1 MLEFLSITGPVISFI
16 LILLVSIY
24 LMILFILVTRMLEHV
39 REIKQK
45 NFVKRWEAKIFEYF
59 SDNRNP
65 TSTISLFR
73 KSSYKYLLQNLSGYL
88 LTLEGNDWTKFS
100 KLINET
106 KIYAYLLSQLR
117 SFRKK
122 KIIFGAYYLGLA
134 KSTKAKVILSK
145 KLKRKNE
152 MVFLSCALSLARMN
166 ETDSLD
172 DILNE
177 AVKFKKISRDTLLSV
192 LLEYD
197 ESVCEKLFIRLDVE
211 KSLWLKS
218 IIISALRHFKYTRA
232 ASLILL
238 ILVKEESV
246 ELVIESIKY
255 FGEIKY
261 LDASTAIRFFLIHS
275 RPDIRA
281 EAVRAAVKIGAAILE
296 SRIWPLIYDTDRHV
310 KVTAAEAMYGFSDS
324 SKNKLKQLAYS
335 MPDTIESSVA
345 RMIIS
350 EKTIHL
356 N

>member
-1 MLEFLSITGPVISFI
+1 MLEFLSSTEHVISFI

-24 LMILFILVTRMLEHV
+24 LLILFILITRMIEQV
-39 REIKQK
+39 RELKQK
-45 NFVKRWEAKIFEYF
+45 NFVKRWEEKIFEYLA
-59 SDNRNP
+59 DNRNP
-65 TSTISLFR
+65 ISTISLFP

-88 LTLEGNDWTKFS
+88 ITLKGNDWTELS
-100 KLINET
+100 NLINET
-106 KIYAYLLSQLR
+106 KIYDYLLSKLR
-117 SFRKK
+117 SLRKK

-134 KSTKAKVILSK
+134 KSTEAKIILRK
-145 KLKRKNE
+145 KLKHKNE
-152 MVFLSCALSLARMN
+152 MVFFSCALSLARMN

-177 AVKFKKISRDTLLSV
+177 AVKFKKVSRDTLLSV

-197 ESVCEKLFIRLDVE
+197 VSVCEKLFMRLDVE

-218 IIISALRHFKYTRA
+218 IIISALRHFKYAPA
-232 ASLILL
+232 APLILL

-255 FGEIKY
+255 LGEINY
-261 LDASTAIRFFLIHS
+261 QDASTAIRFFLIHS
-275 RPDIRA
+275 RPDIRV
-281 EAVRAAVKIGAAILE
+281 EAVRAAVKIGAAGLD
-296 SRIWPLIYDTDRHV
+296 SRIWSLIYDTDRHV
-310 KVTAAEAMYGFSDS
+310 KVTAAEAMYGFSNN
-324 SKNKLKQLAYS
+324 SKNKLKQLAFS
-335 MPDTIESSVA
+335 MPNTIESSVA

>member
-1 MLEFLSITGPVISFI
+1 MLEQ
-16 LILLVSIY
+16 
-24 LMILFILVTRMLEHV
+24 V

-45 NFVKRWEAKIFEYF
+45 NFGKKCEEKIFEYYA
-59 SDNRNP
+59 DDRNP
-65 TSTISLFR
+65 ISTIRLFR
-73 KSSYKYLLQNLSGYL
+73 RSSYKYLLQYLSGYL
-88 LTLEGNDWTKFS
+88 LTLKGNDWTKFS

-106 KIYAYLLSQLR
+106 KLYDYLLSQLR
-117 SFRKK
+117 SIRKK

-134 KSTKAKVILSK
+134 KSTEAKVILRK
-145 KLKRKNE
+145 KLKYKNE

-166 ETDSLD
+166 GTDSLD
-172 DILNE
+172 DILNQ
-177 AVKFKKISRDTLLSV
+177 AIKFKKISRNTLLSI

-197 ESVCEKLFIRLDVE
+197 VSVCEKLFMRLDIE

-246 ELVIESIKY
+246 EMVIESIIY
-255 FGEIKY
+255 FGEIEY
-261 LDASTAIRFFLIHS
+261 LDASTAIRFFLLHS

-281 EAVRAAVKIGAAILE
+281 EAVRAAVKIGAVGFE
-296 SRIWPLIYDTDRHV
+296 NRIWSLIYDKDRHV
-310 KVTAAEAMYGFSDS
+310 KVTAAEAMYGFSDN

-335 MPDTIESSVA
+335 MPNTIESSVA